1 MKIRTSTLIVASAV
15 LIVGL
20 AGGYL
25 IGSGTSPQPTHAAA
39 TSKYYVCEVHGHIH
53 DKPGT
58 CPICGTALKPADTM
72 DIEPA
77 PEKSDRKIKFWRSPM
92 DPTFVSKAPG
102 KDSMGM
108 ELVPVYEGDPETMTG
123 MVVIESSIV
132 QQMGIR
138 TEHVMKGPL
147 RRRIRT
153 IGNVTYN
160 EESLGTVTAKLDG
173 WVDKLHVDKTGQ
185 PVDVGTPLFSIYSK
199 ELEAAQSSFLDSLKD
214 PRLTST
220 SVSEA
225 ERTRAKNLLE
235 SSRRRLESWDVSPD
249 QIDAL
254 AKDMTY
260 RRTFDLRSPFK
271 GVVTHK
277 EAVAGRFFKAGA
289 RLFEIADLSTVWIY
303 AKIYEYE
310 QPWVKEGQSASIT
323 LSYIPGRTFKGT
335 VEYVYPFLNEKTRD
349 ITVRIRAQNEDG
361 QLLPGMFANVVM
373 DCDLG
378 TTALLVPDEAIL
390 DTGVRKLVFVQRG
403 PGKFEGREVTLG
415 VRAANDR
422 WEVLDGLKKHEEVV
436 VSGQFLLDAESKVR
450 EAIRKFLDADGAAPP
465 AKKHN
470 H

>member
-1 MKIRTSTLIVASAV
+1 MRIKRSTLVLVAAI
-15 LIVGL
+15 LAVGL

-25 IGSGTSPQPTHAAA
+25 IGSGASHEATHAGG

-53 DKPGT
+53 DGPGT
-58 CPICGTALKPADTM
+58 CPICGTALKPADSM
-72 DIEPA
+72 DVEPE
-77 PEKSDRKIKFWRSPM
+77 PEKPGRKVKFWRSPM
-92 DPTFVSKAPG
+92 DPTFVSKGPG

-108 ELVPVYEGDPETMTG
+108 DLVPVYEGDPETMTG
-123 MVVIESSIV
+123 MVVLEPSVV
-132 QQMGIR
+132 QQIGIR
-138 TEHVMKGPL
+138 TGHVMRGPL

-153 IGNVTYN
+153 VGNVTYN

-173 WVDKLHVDKTGQ
+173 WIDKLYVDKTGQ
-185 PVDVGTPLFSIYSK
+185 QVGVGAPLFSIYSK
-199 ELEAAQSSFLDSLKD
+199 ELEAAQSSFLDSLRD

-235 SSRRRLESWDVSPD
+235 SSRRRLESWDVSTD

-254 AKDMTY
+254 AKDKTY

-310 QPWVKEGQSASIT
+310 RPWVKEGQSATIS
-323 LSYIPGRTFKGT
+323 LSYIPGKTLKGT

-349 ITVRIRAQNEDG
+349 ITVRIRAKNEDG
-361 QLLPGMFANVVM
+361 HLLPGMFANVVM

-378 TTALLVPDEAIL
+378 TTALLVPDEAVL
-390 DTGVRKLVFVQRG
+390 DTGVRRLVFVQRG

-415 VRAANDR
+415 VRAADDR
-422 WEVLDGLKKHEEVV
+422 WEVLDGLKVHEEVV

-450 EAIRKFLDADGAAPP
+450 EAIRKFLDADGGAPP

-470 H
+470 